1 MMQLN
6 PDQRRAVTAPDG
18 PALVLAGAGS
28 GKTRVIVE
36 RIVHL
41 VQDRGV
47 DPRNILAVT
56 FTNRAAQEMMGRVT
70 ARLEMTRFAAWVGT
84 FHAFGLYVL
93 RRDADK
99 LGRSKSFTIFD
110 DGDQLALMKRL
121 VRDLPKEYAPVTPRE
136 ALNWVSSYKQDVD
149 APDLSAQVQDFEER
163 TYRLLWQQY
172 HEALARASAVDFDD
186 LLVLTARL
194 LEQNEEVG
202 ERYRRRFKHIL
213 VDEYQDTNRAQYR
226 LARALAGPGG
236 NLFAVGDEDQAIYS
250 WRGADIRNILQFQ
263 EDFPG
268 AQVYRLEQNYRS
280 TDAILAVA
288 NGVVAHNTHRLGKTL
303 WTDKSGGAKVTWY
316 QARDEADEAT
326 FIVDTIVKNGLAPK
340 DVAILFRTNGQTRAL
355 EEALRRKGLGYVVL
369 GGVKFYGRK
378 EVKDVLS
385 YLRLIVNPPDDEALR
400 RVLNVPPR
408 GIGATTFE
416 KIEQLATRRRTPLIE
431 ALRDAETEGG
441 LIPAKPQQAV
451 AEFLTLLDD
460 LAMMSRDA
468 GVAELV
474 TTLLERIGYRE
485 YVEKSDEKDFRNRL
499 DIVDEFVNAC
509 AEFDERKGE
518 GLDVFLQELALQT
531 DVDKWDEGAPVVT
544 LLTCHSAKGLEFEH
558 VFLAG
563 LEEGL
568 LPHSSAFD
576 EEAEMEEERRL
587 CYVAITRARQ
597 TLTLT
602 SAESRLLYGE
612 RQPREVSRFVGE
624 MPRDRIQV
632 VRTDVDEQPVIRPPA
647 QTADTGKLKTGVR
660 VRHARFGAGRVMYTS
675 GSGARLKVRIRFDT
689 GMSRQFMASAAPL
702 EILEGK
708 SR

>member
-1 MMQLN
+1 MLQLN

-36 RIVHL
+36 RVVHL

-56 FTNRAAQEMMGRVT
+56 FTNRAAQEMVGRIT
-70 ARLEMTRFAAWVGT
+70 ARLEMSRFAAWVGT
-84 FHAFGLYVL
+84 FHSFGLYVL

-99 LGRSKSFTIFD
+99 LDRKKSFTIFD
-110 DGDQLALMKRL
+110 DGDQLSLMKRL
-121 VRDLPKEYAPVTPRE
+121 VKDLPKSNAPVTPRE
-136 ALNWVSSYKQDVD
+136 ALNWISAYKSDLE
-149 APDLSAQVQDFEER
+149 APDMDAAPEDPEEE
-163 TYRLLWQQY
+163 THRLLWRQY
-172 HEALARASAVDFDD
+172 HEALTRASAVDFDD

-288 NGVVAHNTHRLGKTL
+288 NEVVAHNTNRLGKTL
-303 WTDKSGGAKVTWY
+303 WTENKGGAKVTWY

-326 FIVDTIVKNGLAPK
+326 FIVDSIGKNGLAPK
-340 DVAILFRTNGQTRAL
+340 DVAVLFRTNGQSRAL
-355 EEALRRKGLGYVVL
+355 EEALRRKGLAYVVL

-378 EVKDVLS
+378 EVKDILG
-385 YLRLIVNPPDDEALR
+385 YLRLVANPADDEALR
-400 RVLNVPPR
+400 RVVNVPPR
-408 GIGATTFE
+408 GIGATTFA
-416 KIEQLATRRRTPLIE
+416 KLEQLATRRSMPLLE
-431 ALRDAETEGG
+431 TLREAETEGG
-441 LIPAKPQQAV
+441 ILPAKPQQAV
-451 AEFLTLLDD
+451 ADFLTLIDD
-460 LAMMSRDA
+460 LAMMSRETPVA
-468 GVAELV
+468 GLV
-474 TTLLERIGYRE
+474 EELLERIDYRD
-485 YVEKSDEKDFRNRL
+485 YVQKSDEKDFRNRL
-499 DIVDEFVNAC
+499 DVVDEFVNAC
-509 AEFDERKGE
+509 AEFDERTGG

-531 DVDKWDEGAPVVT
+531 DVDKWEEGAPVVT
-544 LLTCHSAKGLEFEH
+544 LLTCHSAKGLEFDH

-568 LPHSSAFD
+568 LPHASSMDDAD
-576 EEAEMEEERRL
+576 EIEEERRL
-587 CYVAITRARQ
+587 CYVAMTRARQ

-602 SAESRLLYGE
+602 SAASRLLFGE
-612 RQPREVSRFVGE
+612 RQYREVSRFLGE
-624 MPRDRIQV
+624 MPRDRIQG
-632 VRTDVDEQPVIRPPA
+632 VRTDVDDQPVIRPA
-647 QTADTGKLKTGVR
+647 ARTADTDKLKTGVR
-660 VRHARFGAGRVMYTS
+660 VRHARFGTGRVMYTS
-675 GSGARLKVRIRFDT
+675 GSGARQKVRIRFDT
-689 GMSRQFMASAAPL
+689 GMSRQFMVSAAPL

-708 SR
+708 TR